1 MDVTTMSIKA
11 MKEELV
17 SMGGSADGCLERAE
31 VVSRLLEVRDA
42 ESRKREPAPANNKR
56 ARDEDVVVIQD
67 DNDADVP
74 AANRRQRTTAVD
86 DIHKRIMQCMNWQDL
101 FEVDSSVPTDEA
113 QEMHARAIRNR
124 LFRASHPDRAVQ
136 DEESQKRAHQ
146 ATVRINQLW
155 DQASSFFAAPVHA
168 AVDHSNQPGNGGAVS
183 STLLVSRFLA
193 PPDLTNEPHG
203 SLEMLAKAC
212 HLQPPTMLQMPLLD
226 AYTGFGSFD
235 TLISCRFLPM
245 STNRCVSQDVVAQ
258 RGTHFTCFTGTK
270 VQILTQKAQAQFVK
284 TFVAYVSVAPII
296 TSVRLPASQFARRL
310 RNSMWWTTGGRD
322 LRDFTFSTGST
333 ACAQWRSSRE
343 NALIFQFGSS

>member
-1 MDVTTMSIKA
+1 MSIKA

-17 SMGGSADGCLERAE
+17 SLGGSADGCLERAE
-31 VVSRLLEVRDA
+31 VVSKLLEARDA
-42 ESRKREPAPANNKR
+42 EKRIKREPAPANNKR

-74 AANRRQRTTAVD
+74 AANRRQRT
-86 DIHKRIMQCMNWQDL
+86 DIMYDVYKSVMNSKNWQDL

-136 DEESQKRAHQ
+136 DEESQQRAHQ

-155 DQASSFFAAPVHA
+155 DQACRFFAAPVHA
-168 AVDHSNQPGNGGAVS
+168 TVNDSNQPGNGGAVS

-193 PPDLTNEPHG
+193 PPDLTNVPDG

-212 HLQPPTMLQMPLLD
+212 HMQPPTMLQMPQLD
-226 AYTGFGSFD
+226 AYTGFGSFN
-235 TLISCRFLPM
+235 TLQSCRFLAM

-258 RGTHFTCFTGTK
+258 RGTKFTCFTGTK
-270 VQILTQKAQAQFVK
+270 VQILTQKAQAQSVK
-284 TFVAYVSVAPII
+284 IFVAYVSVAPII
-296 TSVRLPASQFARRL
+296 TSVRLPASQFAGRL
-310 RNSMWWTTGGRD
+310 RNSM
-322 LRDFTFSTGST
+322 
-333 ACAQWRSSRE
+333 
-343 NALIFQFGSS
+343 

>member
-1 MDVTTMSIKA
+1 MSIKA

-17 SMGGSADGCLERAE
+17 SLGGSADGCLERAE
-31 VVSRLLEVRDA
+31 VVSMLLEARDA
-42 ESRKREPAPANNKR
+42 ERRIKRQSATANNKR
-56 ARDEDVVVIQD
+56 ARHEDVVVIQD

-74 AANRRQRTTAVD
+74 ANRRQRTGIVD
-86 DIHKRIMQCMNWQDL
+86 DVYTRIMSSKNWQDL

-136 DEESQKRAHQ
+136 DEESQQRAHQ

-155 DQASSFFAAPVHA
+155 DQACSFFAAPVHA
-168 AVDHSNQPGNGGAVS
+168 AVEHSNQPGNGAAVS

-193 PPDLTNEPHG
+193 APDLPNEPCG

-212 HLQPPTMLQMPLLD
+212 RMQPPAMLQTPQLD

-235 TLISCRFLPM
+235 TLRSCRFLAM

-258 RGTHFTCFTGTK
+258 RGNQFTCFTGTK
-270 VQILTQKAQAQFVK
+270 VQILTQKAQAQSAK

-310 RNSMWWTTGGRD
+310 RNS
-322 LRDFTFSTGST
+322 L
-333 ACAQWRSSRE
+333 
-343 NALIFQFGSS
+343 